1 LRIRIREAHSLPA
14 TPEAEPRPGLR
25 VSLADTGQ
33 GIPAEVMARL
43 FEPFL
48 STKEATGTGLGLWV
62 SEGIVKKHHG
72 VVRVHSRIAEPARGT
87 VFSLFFPLDGLRR

>member
-1 LRIRIREAHSLPA
+1 V
-14 TPEAEPRPGLR
+14 PGLR
-25 VSLADTGQ
+25 VSLGDTGQ

-62 SEGIVKKHHG
+62 SEGIVKKHKG
-72 VVRVHSRIAEPARGT
+72 RIQVRSRVAGAHRGT
-87 VFSLFFPLDGLRR
+87 VFSMFFPLDGMER